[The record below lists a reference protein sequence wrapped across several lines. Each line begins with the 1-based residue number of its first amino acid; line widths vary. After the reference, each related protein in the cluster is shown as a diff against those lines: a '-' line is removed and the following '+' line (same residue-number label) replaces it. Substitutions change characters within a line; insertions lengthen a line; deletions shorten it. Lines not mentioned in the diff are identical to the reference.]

1 MPKVSEITRVYF
13 SHDQDARSD
22 DKVKAFF
29 FEFRKLAKELD
40 HADLVSLSAIS
51 CYSIFWSI
59 LEYMHR
65 NAFTDK
71 DAELLADDLR
81 IDPRFVRMI
90 LDDFGLFKK
99 ENDCYISER
108 LLRDVEKVKQRSQEK
123 SENAKKGWLL
133 AAFNKHYQ
141 DVFGKEPVLSSEE
154 IENLN
159 TYSKKIPDFKKV
171 LPDIIYTLK
180 FIHFDENIKTKPL
193 CDWLLKNNNLA
204 RVYNGEYGPLKHKKT
219 AKELKAEEELKQ
231 QKEKEIQQQQ
241 ENEEQII
248 NSISSKAVAID
259 YIIDNSVNY
268 NFLSPDCN
276 KLMKKFDITKTE
288 LKEKWELQK
297 EIIF

>member
-29 FEFRKLAKELD
+29 FEFRKLAKDLD
-40 HADLVSLSAIS
+40 HDDLVSLSAIS

-81 IDPRFVRMI
+81 IDTRFVRMI
-90 LDDFGLFKK
+90 LNDFGLFKK

-108 LLRDVEKVKQRSQEK
+108 LLRDAEKVKQK
-123 SENAKKGWLL
+123 SERNRENAQRGWLL
-133 AAFNKHYQ
+133 SAFNKYYQ
-141 DVFGKEPVLSSEE
+141 DVFGKEPILSSEE

-159 TYSKKIPDFKKV
+159 AYNKKIPDFKKV

-193 CDWLLKNNNLA
+193 CDWLLKSNNLA
-204 RVYNGEYGPLKHKKT
+204 RVYNGEFGPLRHKKT
-219 AKELKAEEELKQ
+219 AKELKADEEQRQQEQAEKQ
-231 QKEKEIQQQQ
+231 QQAAQQ
-241 ENEEQII
+241 ETII
-248 NSISSKAVAID
+248 NAISGKADALA
-259 YIIDNSVNY
+259 YIMKNSVSAE
-268 NFLSPDCN
+268 FLSPEI
-276 KLMKKFDITKTE
+276 KELMKKFDITQQE
-288 LKEKWELQK
+288 LKERMNAKK
-297 EIIF
+297 EMV